1 MSHSRKRFAVV
12 CWIGNS
18 QKQGKRKC
26 NRKFRRSEHMAISSD
41 LLERL
46 PYVSR
51 EVMSPWDLGG
61 DGKRY
66 HRLLSSA
73 EVYRH
78 VMGK

>member
-1 MSHSRKRFAVV
+1 
-12 CWIGNS
+12 
-18 QKQGKRKC
+18 
-26 NRKFRRSEHMAISSD
+26 MAISSD

-73 EVYRH
+73 EVYRRL
-78 VMGK
+78 MGK